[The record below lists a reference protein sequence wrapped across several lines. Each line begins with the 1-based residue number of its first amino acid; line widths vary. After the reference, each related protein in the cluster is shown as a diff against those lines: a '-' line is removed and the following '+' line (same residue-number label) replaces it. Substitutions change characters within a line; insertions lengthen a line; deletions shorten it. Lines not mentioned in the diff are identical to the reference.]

1 MEEKISKLQKSLLEK
16 DELKIQVRQLKTKL
30 TEGEQTAEALKQLE
44 KGKNKVEAQ
53 FGEEKS
59 ELLQKINDLQQNE
72 AALQKVK

>member
-30 TEGEQTAEALKQLE
+30 TEGEQTAEALTQLE
-44 KGKNKVEAQ
+44 KEKNKVVAQ
-53 FGEEKS
+53 FGAEKS